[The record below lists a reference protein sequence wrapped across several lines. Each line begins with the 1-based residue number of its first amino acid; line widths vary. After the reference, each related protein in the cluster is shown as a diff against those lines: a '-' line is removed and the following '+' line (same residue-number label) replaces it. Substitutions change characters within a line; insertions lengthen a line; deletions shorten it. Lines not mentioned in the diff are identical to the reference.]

1 MGARNSKSRRPI
13 VALLAAAVATATA
26 AADIGQVKVVKGT
39 VSVERGGTVLPAS
52 VGLRVQPADTV
63 VTGADGSVG
72 ITMSDNSLLSAG
84 PNSTLTLSRYEFDET
99 TSRGRFDTTL
109 ATGSMVV
116 VSGRIAKQSPE
127 AMTVRTPR
135 AILGVRGT
143 EFAVA
148 TDEPAA
154 SPPRGSAGERGTK
167 AVK

>member
-1 MGARNSKSRRPI
+1 MGARISKSLQRI
-13 VALLAAAVATATA
+13 TALLAAGLAALAG

-39 VSVERGGTVLPAS
+39 VTVERGGAVLPAS

-63 VTGADGSVG
+63 VTGADGSIG
-72 ITMSDNSLLSAG
+72 ITMTDNSLLSAG
-84 PNSTLTLSRYEFDET
+84 PNSTLTLSRYEYDET

-109 ATGSMVV
+109 ATGSMAV

-148 TDEPAA
+148 SDEPAA
-154 SPPRGSAGERGTK
+154 PRR
-167 AVK
+167 

>member
-1 MGARNSKSRRPI
+1 MGAWETKWLRRAL
-13 VALLAAAVATATA
+13 ALLAAVVTTLAG
-26 AADIGQVKVVKGT
+26 AADIGQVKVVKGAVT
-39 VSVERGGTVLPAS
+39 VQRGGTVLPAS
-52 VGLRVQPADTV
+52 VGLRVQAADTV

-84 PNSTLTLSRYEFDET
+84 PNSTLTLARYEFDET

-109 ATGSMVV
+109 SSGSMAV

-148 TDEPAA
+148 SDEPAVQV
-154 SPPRGSAGERGTK
+154 R
-167 AVK
+167 

>member
-1 MGARNSKSRRPI
+1 MGKQGTKSLRR
-13 VALLAAAVATATA
+13 VLALLAVAAATLAG
-26 AADIGQVKVVKGT
+26 AADIGQVKVVKGAVT
-39 VSVERGGTVLPAS
+39 VERGDSILPAS
-52 VGLRVQPADTV
+52 VGLRVQAADTV

-84 PNSTLTLSRYEFDET
+84 PNSRLTLARYEFDET

-109 ATGSMVV
+109 TSGSMAV

-148 TDEPAA
+148 SDEPAA
-154 SPPRGSAGERGTK
+154 QGR
-167 AVK
+167 

>member
-1 MGARNSKSRRPI
+1 METGDTKPLMR
-13 VALLAAAVATATA
+13 LAMLFAATVATLAG
-26 AADIGQVKVVKGT
+26 AADIGQVKVVKGAVT
-39 VSVERGGTVLPAS
+39 VERAGAVLPAA

-63 VTGADGSVG
+63 VTGADGSIG

-84 PNSTLTLSRYEFDET
+84 PNSILTLSRYEYDET

-109 ATGSMVV
+109 STGSMAV

-148 TDEPAA
+148 SDEPSA
-154 SPPRGSAGERGTK
+154 PRR
-167 AVK
+167 